1 MPWSLVLDALVAVLL
16 AACIAA
22 AVILERRLA
31 SLRADRSELEKLM
44 RDFQDATDRAG
55 HGVSGLKVSAQALQ
69 ERIDTARALAEDLQ
83 FLIERGGAAADRLE
97 NEIRAAR
104 RQEARTRTPSP
115 GTSASGSAPAR
126 SGAPPRSAAE
136 LHLIKSMRAAQ
147 G

>member
-22 AVILERRLA
+22 ALILERRLA

-44 RDFQDATDRAG
+44 RGFQDATDRAD
-55 HGVSGLKVSAQALQ
+55 HGVSGLKVSAQTLQ
-69 ERIDTARALAEDLQ
+69 ERIDAARALAEDLQ

-115 GTSASGSAPAR
+115 GTGATGSTPAR
-126 SGAPPRSAAE
+126 PGALPRSAAE
-136 LHLIKSMRAAQ
+136 LHLIKTMRASQ